1 MRPVIMALRMATVV
15 VAVAAAAA
23 VVVVVAA
30 TEQLNH
36 LQMAARKRDSRER
49 EGFVV
54 AGWIPVPSDWVCLS
68 ALK

>member
-1 MRPVIMALRMATVV
+1 MVRPVIMALRMA
-15 VAVAAAAA
+15 A
-23 VVVVVAA
+23 AA

-36 LQMAARKRDSRER
+36 LLMAARKRDSER

-54 AGWIPVPSDWVCLS
+54 AGRIPVPPTGCAVFSLS